1 MRSWRVVFG
10 AGARSEVIRAASD
23 HSVAR
28 RVMARRLRR
37 RGAIGKSYLHKN
49 NVCYHKYSPSP
60 LRCRGGS
67 DDAAAAWTT

>member
-10 AGARSEVIRAASD
+10 AGNAV
-23 HSVAR
+23 
-28 RVMARRLRR
+28 
-37 RGAIGKSYLHKN
+37 GKSYLHKN